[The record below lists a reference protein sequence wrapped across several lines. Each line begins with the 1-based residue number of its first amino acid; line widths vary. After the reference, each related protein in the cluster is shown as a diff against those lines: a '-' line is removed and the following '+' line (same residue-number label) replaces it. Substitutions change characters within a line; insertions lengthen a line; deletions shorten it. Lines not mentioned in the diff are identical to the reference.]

1 MFTEDPH
8 VLLAAWR
15 SVRGVVDG
23 HYLNVPQG
31 IRANV
36 AVAFAR
42 DLLAG

>member
-1 MFTEDPH
+1 

-42 DLLAG
+42 EVLAG